1 MDQLRQVVIIRFVL
15 AMQSVMKV
23 FSVWYL
29 IKSGHPMF
37 LCWFCDLW
45 CDPTFASI
53 VSWTCCMACR
63 AFKRELIVYDFFW
76 TNCSRCIER
85 VFGLAQWRDL
95 LGKLTIWKV

>member
-23 FSVWYL
+23 FSVSNQAIL
-29 IKSGHPMF
+29 CSCAGSVTSGVTQ
-37 LCWFCDLW
+37 
-45 CDPTFASI
+45 TFASS
-53 VSWTCCMACR
+53 VSWTCCMACC
-63 AFKRELIVYDFFW
+63 AFKRELIVYNLVW

-95 LGKLTIWKV
+95 LGRLTIWKV